1 MGSALTRERLLS
13 VLYDMTLAIGGELTV
28 RPLLTRTLQK
38 LLLHT
43 SLSVGLALEV
53 EEGASPRVL
62 LRRAVGDR
70 RLAALEGQPVPL
82 PASWVSGELA
92 QLRRP
97 QGFPPDLSLFEGY
110 GFAVRLPV
118 RGLGA
123 MVLLGPDA
131 YSTDLPLDELFRP
144 VLGNLAK
151 AVVLCRA
158 NEANATRLASEARE
172 RESEIR
178 RLSMAVEQSPEA
190 VVITDL
196 SGRIE
201 YVNDAF
207 LLATGFARE
216 DVIGQNPSIL
226 KSGKTP
232 RSTYEEMWSMLR
244 RGESWRGELVNRRK
258 DGTEFVEQ
266 AILSPIREPG
276 GRVTHYVGIKKDITA
291 TKRMEEELRRHR
303 DHLEERVQ
311 ERTDELAAIFRAL
324 PDLYFRIDRRGVI
337 LESLATSP
345 TALHSR
351 PARFLKQRIGDI
363 LPAEA
368 AERVQGALERLDAG
382 DPVVEFEYE
391 LSLTEG
397 ARTYEARLAP
407 LGTAQAIVIL
417 RDVTEGNRTK
427 RALGE
432 AHDAALAANRAKS
445 AFLAN
450 MSHEIRTPMNAI
462 IGFSHLARAE
472 TPSRRGRDML
482 DKIARAAEH
491 LLAII
496 NDILDFSKIEAEKM
510 SIERAE
516 IDVERLVTGVCDLVG
531 EAARAKGLALTTD
544 VGTLPRSLLGDGTR
558 LQQVLLNFCGNA
570 VKFTEAGA
578 VSLRGAVVSADD
590 VTTRVRFE
598 VSDTGIGLTP
608 AQRARLFQPFQQAD
622 LSTTRK
628 YGGTGLG
635 LVIARRLAQLMGGDV
650 GCESEPGRG
659 STFWIEVPFGTV
671 SSPSTQRSRPP
682 RVDGGRARRSSEPL
696 SLRSPSMRAV
706 ADLAGEQPLRVL
718 IAEDNELNREVIV
731 ALLGTVGLAPDI
743 AWNGLEAVEWARA
756 RPYDLILMDV
766 QMPHMSGL
774 EATRMIRA
782 LPGHAR
788 TPILAMTA
796 SASREDREESLAAGL
811 DMHIAKP
818 VEPEA
823 LWAALLQ
830 WWPEEIIGAPGVH
843 LPGVRPE
850 ELRALAPLRE
860 LLGSVE
866 GLSVPR
872 ALRSVEGNL
881 PLVVRLLGRFR
892 DGHAEDAA
900 QIEALLRAGDREGA
914 RRVAHT
920 LKGLAGTLGLDELRP
935 LSDALDLALRE
946 DAAEADILSLVSA
959 VGGDLKRLAAELD
972 RVLPRDGAE
981 PRGPSEARP
990 VDWPPLS
997 VGVARLHALLL
1008 ADDTTANEL
1017 EEELHDDLAG
1027 ALGEPGAQLAARI
1040 AAFDYPAALA
1050 LLREAIEAEPRLRTG
1065 SIPKD

>member
-1 MGSALTRERLLS
+1 MTRERLLS

-28 RPLLTRTLQK
+28 RPLLTRTLQR

-43 SLSVGLALEV
+43 SLSVGLALEI
-53 EEGASPRVL
+53 EEGPSPRVL
-62 LRRAVGDR
+62 LLRAAGDR
-70 RLAALEGQPVPL
+70 RLAALEGQPVPV
-82 PASWVSGELA
+82 PVGWVSGDLA

-97 QGFPPDLSLFEGY
+97 LDFPPDLPLLDGH
-110 GFAVRLPV
+110 GFALRLPV
-118 RGLGA
+118 PGLGA
-123 MVLLGPDA
+123 MVLLGPEG

-158 NEANATRLASEARE
+158 NEANAARLASEARE

-201 YVNDAF
+201 FVNDAF
-207 LLATGFARE
+207 LLATGFVRE
-216 DVIGQNPSIL
+216 EVLGQNPRIL

-232 RSTYEEMWSMLR
+232 PSTYAEMWATLR

-276 GRVTHYVGIKKDITA
+276 GRVTHYVGIKKDITE

-311 ERTDELAAIFRAL
+311 ERTDQLAAIFRAL
-324 PDLYFRIDRRGVI
+324 PDLFFRIDRRGVI

-351 PARFLKQRIGDI
+351 PARLLDQRIADL
-363 LPAEA
+363 LPADA
-368 AERVQGALERLDAG
+368 AERVQEAIQRLDAG
-382 DPVVEFEYE
+382 EPVVEIEYD
-391 LSLTEG
+391 LSLPEG
-397 ARTYEARLAP
+397 DRTYEARLAP
-407 LGTAQAIVIL
+407 LGTAQAIVIV
-417 RDVTEGNRTK
+417 RDVTERNRTK

-432 AHDAALAANRAKS
+432 ARDAALAANRAKS

-462 IGFSHLARAE
+462 IGFSHLVRAE
-472 TPSRRGRDML
+472 TSSRRGRDML

-491 LLAII
+491 LLAIV
-496 NDILDFSKIEAEKM
+496 NDILDFSKIEADKM

-531 EAARAKGLALTTD
+531 EAARVKGLALTTD
-544 VGTLPRSLLGDGTR
+544 VGALPRSLLGDGTR

-570 VKFTEAGA
+570 VKFTEAGT
-578 VSLRGAVVSADD
+578 VSLRGVVVAADD
-590 VTTRVRFE
+590 AVTRVRFE
-598 VSDTGIGLTP
+598 VSDTGIGLTA
-608 AQRARLFQPFQQAD
+608 AQLARLFQPFQQAD

-671 SSPSTQRSRPP
+671 SAPSTQRSRPP
-682 RVDGGRARRSSEPL
+682 RADSARSPRTSDPR
-696 SLRSPSMRAV
+696 SLRSRSMRAV
-706 ADLAGEQPLRVL
+706 ADLADEEPLRVL
-718 IAEDNELNREVIV
+718 VAEDNELNREVII

-766 QMPHMSGL
+766 QMPHMNGL
-774 EATRMIRA
+774 EATRAIRA
-782 LPGHAR
+782 LPGQER

-796 SASREDREESLAAGL
+796 NVSGHDRDEALAAG
-811 DMHIAKP
+811 MNAHIGKP
-818 VEPEA
+818 VDPEA
-823 LWAALLQ
+823 LWGALLQ
-830 WWPEEIIGAPGVH
+830 WWPAKVLGAPGVR

-860 LLGSVE
+860 LLGTVD

-872 ALRSVEGNL
+872 ALRSVEGNV
-881 PLVVRLLGRFR
+881 PLVVRLLRRFR
-892 DGHAEDAA
+892 EGHAGDAA
-900 QIEALLRAGDREGA
+900 LLEALVRDGDREGA
-914 RRVAHT
+914 KRVAHT
-920 LKGLAGTLGLDELRP
+920 LKGLAGTLGLDALRP
-935 LSDALDLALRE
+935 VAGALDLALRE
-946 DAAEADILSLVSA
+946 DAAEEDILSLVAA
-959 VGGDLKRLAAELD
+959 VGHDLSRITADLARVLPEDGAESRAVPAPRSVDWPRLAA
-972 RVLPRDGAE
+972 
-981 PRGPSEARP
+981 
-990 VDWPPLS
+990 
-997 VGVARLHALLL
+997 GVARLTALLA

-1017 EEELHDDLAG
+1017 QEELRDDLQD
-1027 ALGEPGAQLAARI
+1027 ALGEPALQLDALITAY
-1040 AAFDYPAALA
+1040 DYPAALA
-1050 LLREAIEAEPRLRTG
+1050 LLRKALEGEARLRTVR
-1065 SIPKD
+1065 IPES